1 MKTYELTQD
10 RDLKQHH
17 FVLCYD
23 AERKLWYHE
32 IELED
37 DKFQHG
43 TIFNEQ
49 TGAWSSG
56 YLGDGEYETG
66 VEDCAI
72 KIHNILAVLNEQE
85 QA

>member
-1 MKTYELTQD
+1 MKTY
-10 RDLKQHH
+10 DLIQTPDPRQHH

-23 AERKLWYHE
+23 ADRQLWYHE
-32 IELED
+32 IEMED
-37 DKFQHG
+37 DKFPFG

-49 TGAWSSG
+49 TGNWSSG